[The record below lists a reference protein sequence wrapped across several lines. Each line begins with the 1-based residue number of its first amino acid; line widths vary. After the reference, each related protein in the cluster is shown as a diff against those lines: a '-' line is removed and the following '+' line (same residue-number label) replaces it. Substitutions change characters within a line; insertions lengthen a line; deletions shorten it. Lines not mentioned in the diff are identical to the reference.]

1 MRIGASKNRRGR
13 RRLILNMASMIDCT
27 FLLLAYFLLTMVV
40 LDPEDQ
46 LSSNLKMDRTSSSGL
61 ASDFQPQIVDV
72 RMVDSTPS
80 YLLGDRVFT
89 DRDSL
94 TQALGMLETESDLF
108 IRVHDGPTVGFAAAA
123 MQAGQDAGFSS
134 VTYVPSES
142 E

>member
-46 LSSNLKMDRTSSSGL
+46 LSSNLKMDRTSSSGIT
-61 ASDFQPQIVDV
+61 SDFQPQIVEV
-72 RMVDSTPS
+72 RMLDSIPS

-89 DRDSL
+89 GRDSL
-94 TQALGMLETESDLF
+94 TQALEGLETESDLF
-108 IRVHDGPTVGFAAAA
+108 IRVHSGPTVGFAAAA
-123 MQAGQDAGFSS
+123 MQGRAATFSKL
-134 VTYVPSES
+134 
-142 E
+142 

>member
-61 ASDFQPQIVDV
+61 ASDFQPQIVEV
-72 RMVDSTPS
+72 RMLDSVPS

-89 DRDSL
+89 ERDGL
-94 TQALGMLETESDLF
+94 TQALEGLETESDLF
-108 IRVHDGPTVGFAAAA
+108 IRVHSGPTVGFAAAA

>member
-46 LSSNLKMDRTSSSGL
+46 LSSNLKMDRTSSSGVS
-61 ASDFQPQIVDV
+61 SDFQPQIVEV
-72 RMVDSTPS
+72 RVVDATPS
-80 YLLGDRVFT
+80 YVLGARIFT
-89 DRDSL
+89 DRVSL
-94 TQALGMLETESDLF
+94 TEALGLLETESDLF
-108 IRVHDGPTVGFAAAA
+108 IRVHSGPTVGFAAAA
-123 MQAGQDAGFSS
+123 MQAGQDAGFST
-134 VTYVPSES
+134 VTYVPAES

>member
-46 LSSNLKMDRTSSSGL
+46 LSSNLKMDRTSTSGL
-61 ASDFQPQIVDV
+61 ASDFQPQIVEV
-72 RMVDSTPS
+72 RMLDSVPS

-89 DRDSL
+89 ERDGL
-94 TQALGMLETESDLF
+94 TQALEGLETESDLF
-108 IRVHDGPTVGFAAAA
+108 IRVHSGPTVGFAAAA

>member
-46 LSSNLKMDRTSSSGL
+46 LSSNLKMDRTSASGTS
-61 ASDFQPQIVDV
+61 SDFQPQIVEV
-72 RMVDSTPS
+72 RMIDSTPS

-94 TQALGMLETESDLF
+94 AQALARGDLAH
-108 IRVHDGPTVGFAAAA
+108 IAAAFVRV
-123 MQAGQDAGFSS
+123 AGFGLRGHL
-134 VTYVPSES
+134 ES
-142 E
+142 AKV

>member
-1 MRIGASKNRRGR
+1 MRIGASKNRRGI

-46 LSSNLKMDRTSSSGL
+46 LSSNLKMDRTSSSGVS
-61 ASDFQPQIVDV
+61 SDFQPQIVEV
-72 RMVDSTPS
+72 RVLDAIPS
-80 YLLGDRVFT
+80 YVLGNRIFT
-89 DRDSL
+89 DRVSL
-94 TQALGMLETESDLF
+94 TEALGLLETESDLF
-108 IRVHDGPTVGFAAAA
+108 VRVHSGPTVGFAAAA

-134 VTYVPSES
+134 VTYVPAES

>member
-1 MRIGASKNRRGR
+1 MRIGASKNRLGR

-46 LSSNLKMDRTSSSGL
+46 LSSNLKMDQTSASGA

-72 RMVDSTPS
+72 RMVESTPS

-94 TQALGMLETESDLF
+94 TQALGLLETDSDLF
-108 IRVHDGPTVGFAAAA
+108 IRVHSGPTVGFAAAA
-123 MQAGQDAGFSS
+123 MQAGQDAGFST

-142 E
+142 K